1 MLGQEKCNG
10 GCRQDKLEGG
20 GETVKTRERYDFDTV
35 IDRKR
40 TNSVKW
46 DFCTCCDG
54 AEDILP
60 MWVADM
66 DFQCPPEVREAVV
79 RTAEHGVYG
88 YSEMP
93 DGYYEAIVAWLS
105 SRHSWQVSPQWLS
118 YSPGVITGMNVAIQT
133 FTAPGD
139 KIILQSP
146 VYPPFFAS
154 VLNNGRRVVNN
165 QLYVEDGEYRMDFDA
180 LEASIDDR
188 TRMLLLCS
196 PHNPVG
202 RVWRKDEL
210 ARLADIALRHELL
223 VFADEIHSDLVFPQ
237 YRHVPFASLSPE
249 IAARTITG
257 VAPSKTFNIAGLKA
271 SVIVT
276 SDPRLRHAFD
286 QAQERVFGLYTA
298 NVFAIAAAEAA
309 YRHGGPWLDEA
320 LAYLQQNVEFTQEQ
334 LRNTVPR
341 VTAVEPQGTFLMWLD
356 FSELGMK
363 QEELR
368 ETIFC
373 GAQVGLNDGIS
384 FGRGGEQH
392 MRLNI
397 GCPRSMVA
405 EGLARIASVL

>member
-1 MLGQEKCNG
+1 MALRTLHPYN
-10 GCRQDKLEGG
+10 
-20 GETVKTRERYDFDTV
+20 FDTV

-54 AEDILP
+54 ADQMLP

-66 DFQCPPEVREAVV
+66 DFQSPPEVMEAVLRV
-79 RTAEHGVYG
+79 AGHGVYG

-93 DGYYEAIVAWLS
+93 SGYYDAIVGWLNTRHQWLVQPS
-105 SRHSWQVSPQWLS
+105 SLS

-139 KIILQSP
+139 RIILQSP
-146 VYPPFFAS
+146 VYPPFPAS
-154 VLNNGRRVVNN
+154 IRNNGRQVVNN
-165 QLYVEDGEYRMDFDA
+165 QLVVRNGRYEMDFDA
-180 LEASIDDR
+180 LEEQIDNR

-202 RVWRKDEL
+202 RVWSRAEL
-210 ARLADIALRHELL
+210 ERLADIVLRHDLL
-223 VFADEIHSDLVFPQ
+223 VFADEIHGDLVFPGF
-237 YRHVPFASLSPE
+237 RHTPFASLSPD

-271 SVIVT
+271 SVIIT
-276 SDPRLRHAFD
+276 ENARMKHAFD

-309 YRHGGPWLDEA
+309 YRYGGPWLDQA
-320 LAYLQQNVEFTQEQ
+320 LPYLAANVEYVQQ
-334 LRNTVPR
+334 RLKRDLRQVS
-341 VTAVEPQGTFLMWLD
+341 AVEPEGTFLMWLN
-356 FSELGMK
+356 FSKLGLS
-363 QEELR
+363 QSALR

-373 GAQVGLNDGIS
+373 GAQVGLNDGTS
-384 FGRGGEQH
+384 FGDGGDGH
-392 MRLNI
+392 MRINI
-397 GCPRSMVA
+397 GCPRSMVE
-405 EGLARIASVL
+405 EGISRIAAVL